1 MKEVIYNKD
10 NVLDKDI
17 NKVITRAKVMLINS
31 KKEITLAF
39 SDNVYHF
46 VGGHVEENE
55 TLNETLVREV
65 KEETG
70 IELKNDNYKPFFKI
84 TQIFKDYP
92 NIGKTIKYE
101 YYYFVIETDES
112 PNLTNTNLTNEEKQ
126 ENFELRTFYLDEIE
140 SVLEDTL
147 SWGERNRRIVPTMI
161 EAIQVYKEINSQK
174 TNNY

>member
-17 NKVITRAKVMLINS
+17 NKVITRAKVLLINS
-31 KKEITLAF
+31 KNEITLSF

-55 TLNETLVREV
+55 TLSEALIREV

-70 IELKNDNYKPFFKI
+70 IILPNNDYKPFFKI

-92 NIGKTIKYE
+92 SIDKTNKYE
-101 YYYFVIETDES
+101 YYYFVIETDEV
-112 PNLTNTNLTNEEKQ
+112 PNLNNINLTEEEIN
-126 ENFELRTFYLDEIE
+126 ENFELRTFHLDEIE
-140 SVLEDTL
+140 SVLADTL
-147 SWGERNRRIVPTMI
+147 SWGEKNRSIALTML
-161 EAIQVYKEINSQK
+161 EAIKVYKEMN
-174 TNNY
+174 

>member
-1 MKEVIYNKD
+1 MNEVIYNKD

-46 VGGHVEENE
+46 IGGHVEKNE
-55 TLNETLVREV
+55 TLSETLGREV

-70 IELKNDNYKPFFKI
+70 IELKNDSYEPFFKI

-92 NIGKTIKYE
+92 SIGKTNKYE
-101 YYYFVIETDES
+101 YYYFVLETDES

-126 ENFELRTFYLDEIE
+126 ENFELRTIHIDEIKR
-140 SVLEDTL
+140 VLEDTL
-147 SWGERNRRIVPTMI
+147 TWGERNRRIVPTMI
-161 EAIQVYKEINSQK
+161 EAIKVYKEMNSQK
-174 TNNY
+174 N